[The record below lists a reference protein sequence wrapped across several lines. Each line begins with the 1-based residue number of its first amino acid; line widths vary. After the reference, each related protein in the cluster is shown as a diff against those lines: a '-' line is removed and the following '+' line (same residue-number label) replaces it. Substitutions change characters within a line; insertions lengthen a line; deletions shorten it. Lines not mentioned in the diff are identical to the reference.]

1 MSMLYAA
8 STAISN
14 IMVVSAVILFLSV
27 VTERSCSKLRF
38 AVIAFTAAITG
49 FMIQLL
55 FREINGNYLNESYF
69 FLLLFLDFPR
79 LCLLTLIALKNFGFR
94 EIVTT
99 LIIQFMCLVL
109 SSSVTA
115 LLPTDITENNLYAVC
130 IPKIAVPACILILSF
145 VFKRKTK
152 YNAKIVNGAYSS
164 IPVHIYIFVLI
175 ALFLEDGL
183 VELLCYGTPKI
194 EIKIKVAKILLL
206 FLIICVTVLIISL
219 TVNVLYQK
227 YYARV
232 NNILED
238 QVNSQLIHYK
248 KREKIDLE
256 IQSFRHDFNNHV
268 KCLESLMAAQ
278 KFNEATA
285 YLEKISGMMPFGEF
299 LFRTGNYISDAI
311 LTEAQENCAK
321 DNININF
328 KGCIPQ
334 NVDSTDLCII
344 LSNALKNAIEA
355 CHDLTENKIV
365 FVYGNCQQGVMVLI
379 IKNPTSIKGCAKDIF
394 PTTSKPDKLSHGF
407 GFYNM
412 QHIVN
417 KYGGTMHTLIEDGF
431 FTLSITLELQ

>member
-1 MSMLYAA
+1 MLYAA
-8 STAISN
+8 SAAISN

-38 AVIAFTAAITG
+38 AVIAFTAAVTG
-49 FMIQLL
+49 FVIQML
-55 FREINGNYLNESYF
+55 FREINGNYMNESYF

-79 LCLLTLIALKNFGFR
+79 LCLLALIALKNFGFR

-99 LIIQFMCLVL
+99 LIIQFMCLGL

-115 LLPTDITENNLYAVC
+115 LLPTDITVNNPYAVC
-130 IPKIAVPACILILSF
+130 IPKIAVPAFILILLF

-152 YNAKIVNGAYSS
+152 YNVKIVNGVYSS

-175 ALFLEDGL
+175 TLFLEDGL
-183 VELLCYGTPKI
+183 VELLCYGTSKI
-194 EIKIKVAKILLL
+194 EMKIKAAKVLLL
-206 FLIICVTVLIISL
+206 LLNICVTVLIISL

-227 YYARV
+227 HYVRI

-238 QVNSQLIHYK
+238 QVNSQILHYK

-256 IQSFRHDFNNHV
+256 IQGFRHDFNNHI
-268 KCLESLMAAQ
+268 KCIEALMAAQ
-278 KFNEATA
+278 KFDEATA

-311 LTEAQENCAK
+311 LTEVQENCAT

-334 NVDSTDLCII
+334 NFDSTDLCII
-344 LSNALKNAIEA
+344 FSNALKNAVEA
-355 CHDLTENKIV
+355 CRDLPESKIV
-365 FVYGNCQQGVMVLI
+365 FVYGNYQQGVMVLI
-379 IKNPTSIKGCAKDIF
+379 IKNPTAIKGYAKDIF
-394 PTTSKPDKLSHGF
+394 PKTSKPDKLSHGF

-417 KYGGTMHTLIEDGF
+417 KYDGTIHTLIEDGF
-431 FTLSITLELQ
+431 FTLSITLKLQ